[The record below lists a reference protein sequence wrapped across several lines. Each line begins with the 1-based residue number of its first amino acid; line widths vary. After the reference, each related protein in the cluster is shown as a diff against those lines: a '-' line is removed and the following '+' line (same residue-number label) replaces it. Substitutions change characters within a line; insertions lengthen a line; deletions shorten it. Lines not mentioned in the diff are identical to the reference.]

1 MQPGNLKLGVE
12 LPLQQALPASALA
25 TSRKPLKGEEG
36 ALQSVGNGA
45 VLCLPRKWNL
55 QPACDSSTCRP
66 QLGSTLHVGDVVG
79 STHGYQD
86 GELSTISSCT
96 QVVWVV
102 GKMCRK
108 QGNRLTPGV
117 RFLTPNLLEVD
128 LKPLSPGA
136 FPRMCNYATHI
147 FILCQTYPPSLASSS
162 NARSTLLIMPS
173 VFCTLLVFC
182 HVFFLQP
189 LGCHWSCSSCAS
201 SRHPTFLAS

>member
-45 VLCLPRKWNL
+45 VLCLPRKGNL

-96 QVVWVV
+96 QVV
-102 GKMCRK
+102 
-108 QGNRLTPGV
+108 
-117 RFLTPNLLEVD
+117 
-128 LKPLSPGA
+128 
-136 FPRMCNYATHI
+136 
-147 FILCQTYPPSLASSS
+147 
-162 NARSTLLIMPS
+162 
-173 VFCTLLVFC
+173 
-182 HVFFLQP
+182 
-189 LGCHWSCSSCAS
+189 
-201 SRHPTFLAS
+201 